1 MAPRFG
7 TDGVRGV
14 ANVEVTAEFAVVFA
28 RAVAAVLEPDAVVIG
43 RDTRRSGPMLEAALA
58 AGFSAAGIEVR
69 LLGVCPTP
77 AVAWGAAAGT
87 GTTRRTVGV
96 VVSASHNPFEDN
108 GLKVFAPGGRKL
120 TDAEQAAVEAW
131 LVAPPGPAADDVPRG
146 RGVGTIEAD
155 EDVVR
160 GWSASVAASIEG
172 RRLDGLTVIVDA
184 GHGAA
189 YRVAPDVLRGLGAEI
204 VVLGAEPDGCNI
216 NDGRGSTDTAA
227 LRDVV
232 VATGADAGVAFDG
245 DADRLVAVDADGR
258 EIDGDQILAMCAID
272 RAGRGLL
279 ADDTVVATVMAN
291 LGLRLGMAAHGITV
305 RETQVGDRYVLEELE
320 AGGWTLGG
328 EQSGHLVF
336 RDLATTGDGLLSAV
350 QVLDLLA
357 RSGRTLADL
366 ADAAMRRLPQVLRN
380 VTVRRDAAAVVA
392 AVEADVAAVA
402 AGLGSAGRVLV
413 RASGTEPVVRVMAEA
428 PDETTAAA
436 AVASLVAAVERAAG

>member
-1 MAPRFG
+1 MTPRFG

-14 ANVEVTAEFAVVFA
+14 ANVEVTAEFAVTFA
-28 RAVAAVLEPDAVVIG
+28 RAVAAALRPEAVVIG
-43 RDTRRSGPMLEAALA
+43 RDTRRSGPMLESALA
-58 AGFSAAGIEVR
+58 AGFAAVGVEVR
-69 LLGVCPTP
+69 LLGICPTP
-77 AVAWGAAAGT
+77 AVAWGAAAETAAGV
-87 GTTRRTVGV
+87 RTVGV

-120 TDAEQAAVEAW
+120 TDVEQADIETMLATPSRPEA
-131 LVAPPGPAADDVPRG
+131 ATGAAG
-146 RGVGTIEAD
+146 RGVGTIVA
-155 EDVVR
+155 EDTIVDRWAATVV
-160 GWSASVAASIEG
+160 ASIDG

-189 YRVAPDVLRGLGAEI
+189 YRVASDVLGALGADI

-227 LRDVV
+227 IRDVV

-272 RAGRGLL
+272 RASRGLL
-279 ADDTVVATVMAN
+279 VGDTVVATVMSN
-291 LGLRLGMAAHGITV
+291 LGLRLGLGARGIHV
-305 RETQVGDRYVLEELE
+305 HETAVGDRHVLEALE
-320 AGGWTLGG
+320 AGSWTLGG

-350 QVLDLLA
+350 QILDLIARTGRPLA
-357 RSGRTLADL
+357 ELAD
-366 ADAAMRRLPQVLRN
+366 DAMQRLPQVLRN
-380 VTVRRDAAAVVA
+380 VTVRGDAAAAVA
-392 AVEADVAAVA
+392 AVEAEVAAVA
-402 AGLGSAGRVLV
+402 ERLGNTGRVLV

-428 PDETTAAA
+428 ADEATAVA
-436 AVASLVAAVERAAG
+436 AVAELVAAVERVAG